1 MNSPEQVDPTSV
13 GPETNPGPTPIRIG
27 ELLVLSG
34 LVTQENLEGAVSL
47 SAKLKMPLGRILS
60 MHGHLDEELLVKSLE
75 MLERIRS
82 QQTTLEHGLSIL
94 RTLRDDHTFVHVDEK
109 TNTDM
114 QLVNKR
120 QPILDALKKIGAVSE
135 KQKECARQLSEE
147 TGLPGGWVLL
157 GQGLITA
164 PLLNAAIVCQRTI
177 ENRYLTEE
185 KAMALLRVARMNQLP
200 FQKVLE
206 QEGIDIPPLQT
217 ELIKCHLFLDTGLVN
232 SSEMLACQELASILH
247 LDMEQLFWHV
257 GLLEKDAYESLRGI
271 CAQIGEGL
279 APEEAYEAIR
289 ALTHPHGEAES
300 TGSETLEL
308 LKDSRVLSEQ
318 DLNAAAEKAYQQRQ
332 PLLKLLLAENLITEN
347 VVNALNECQSLLNE
361 HCITVNQARILVAY
375 CADTKRD
382 VTSALNEFGWRGSR
396 LISAGR

>member
-120 QPILDALKKIGAVSE
+120 
-135 KQKECARQLSEE
+135 
-147 TGLPGGWVLL
+147 
-157 GQGLITA
+157 
-164 PLLNAAIVCQRTI
+164 
-177 ENRYLTEE
+177 
-185 KAMALLRVARMNQLP
+185 
-200 FQKVLE
+200 
-206 QEGIDIPPLQT
+206 
-217 ELIKCHLFLDTGLVN
+217 
-232 SSEMLACQELASILH
+232 
-247 LDMEQLFWHV
+247 
-257 GLLEKDAYESLRGI
+257 
-271 CAQIGEGL
+271 
-279 APEEAYEAIR
+279 
-289 ALTHPHGEAES
+289 
-300 TGSETLEL
+300 
-308 LKDSRVLSEQ
+308 
-318 DLNAAAEKAYQQRQ
+318 
-332 PLLKLLLAENLITEN
+332 
-347 VVNALNECQSLLNE
+347 
-361 HCITVNQARILVAY
+361 
-375 CADTKRD
+375 
-382 VTSALNEFGWRGSR
+382 
-396 LISAGR
+396 